1 RRWGGATPRWGPRRR
16 PDNSARPTPPPAPRP
31 PPPHPPVGA
40 ACEHCHGR
48 PEATSHQA
56 DALRIDFRPGGE
68 IGQSVARI
76 GYLVEA
82 DDSPMLAFA
91 LAAPSK
97 IEAHRHIAPLGKLPV
112 HNALSVA
119 FLVATEAVQHDKRRS
134 ALTGT
139 QAVRSVHDPR

>member
-1 RRWGGATPRWGPRRR
+1 MLAAKLTLAVSPAA
-16 PDNSARPTPPPAPRP
+16 ARDHRS
-31 PPPHPPVGA
+31 HPPVGA
-40 ACEHCHGR
+40 ACKYGHSR
-48 PEATSHQA
+48 ADTASHQA

-97 IEAHRHIAPLGKLPV
+97 IDAHRHIAPVGKLLGD
-112 HNALSVA
+112 NALPVA

-134 ALTGT
+134 AFTGT
-139 QAVRSVHDPR
+139 EAVRSVHDTG

>member
-1 RRWGGATPRWGPRRR
+1 PDPRAGLPSGP
-16 PDNSARPTPPPAPRP
+16 
-31 PPPHPPVGA
+31 
-40 ACEHCHGR
+40 CHAR
-48 PEATSHQA
+48 PEAASHQA
-56 DALRIDFRPGGE
+56 DALRIDCRAGCE

-97 IEAHRHIAPLGKLPV
+97 IDAHRHIAPLGKLLG